1 MMQLGYST
9 WGMPTLPA
17 DVAIPYLAKLGFE
30 AVELTVIPGWVTEL
44 STLDAPARRAIRQ
57 LYDDYQID
65 LPALA
70 GHVPVLTPE
79 DEYRQNLARL
89 QAEVDLAVDL
99 GGADGPPALNTTIGG
114 DPEHWET
121 DKELAV
127 ERIGE
132 LTRYGESRGVVIA
145 LEPHIGQGLNS
156 PEKTLWL
163 LDRINSPWLKVN
175 FDISHFN
182 VQGMSIEETVPPM
195 APVSVHTHVKD
206 ERGVL
211 PDYEFLIPGEGEMD
225 YTRYLQAMD
234 AAGYTGS
241 ITVEI
246 SKQVQARPDYDPF
259 AAARQSYTVLNAA
272 WQEAGLPRL
281 RDG

>member
-70 GHVPVLTPE
+70 GHVPILTPE

-99 GGADGPPALNTTIGG
+99 AGADGPPPLNTATGG
-114 DPEHWET
+114 DPERWET

-145 LEPHIGQGLNS
+145 LEPHVGQGLNS

-163 LDRINSPWLKVN
+163 LDQIDSPWLRGN

-206 ERGVL
+206 ERGMA
-211 PDYEFLIPGEGEMD
+211 PDHEFLIPGEGEFD
-225 YTRYLQAMD
+225 YVTYLKAMRRH
-234 AAGYTGS
+234 GYTGFIS
-241 ITVEI
+241 AEI
-246 SKQVQARPDYDPF
+246 SVMVQRREGYDAI
-259 AAARQSYTVLNAA
+259 AAAQQTYDVLDAA
-272 WQEAGLPRL
+272 FREAGIDRS
-281 RDG
+281 